1 LHQRAPSSGERGD
14 VDNSKKNLP
23 LGLGGVF
30 RGLSDL
36 LQIAIELAERMPD
49 TESSVSEVQ
58 RTGEAGS
65 PKGLHAVYGVSVRV
79 GGRGAP
85 VVAQFGNVR
94 QNAANEPVIDEEREP
109 MVDVLDEVDYYIVIA
124 ELPGVAAEAVEW
136 SLRGDRVLAVRAAS
150 EVRKYVRDIPLTEP
164 VARDRAVS
172 CFENGMLQVKLWKK
186 TV

>member
-1 LHQRAPSSGERGD
+1 MD
-14 VDNSKKNLP
+14 KDSKKNLP
-23 LGLGGVF
+23 LGFGGVF

-36 LQIAIELAERMPD
+36 LQIAIELADRMPED
-49 TESSVSEVQ
+49 APSVAEVQ
-58 RTGEAGS
+58 RQGEAGS
-65 PKGLHAVYGVSVRV
+65 PQGLHAVYGVSVRV
-79 GGRGAP
+79 GGRGGAP

-109 MVDVLDEVDYYIVIA
+109 MVDVLDEVDNYIVIA

-136 SLRGDRVLAVRAAS
+136 FLRGDRVLVVRAAS
-150 EVRKYVRDIPLTEP
+150 EVRKYQREIPFSEP
-164 VARDRAVS
+164 VVRERAIS

>member
-1 LHQRAPSSGERGD
+1 
-14 VDNSKKNLP
+14 VDKDSKKNLP
-23 LGLGGVF
+23 PGLGGVF

-36 LQIAIELAERMPD
+36 LQIAMELAERVPD
-49 TESSVSEVQ
+49 TAASASEVQ

-109 MVDVLDEVDYYIVIA
+109 MVDVLDEDDYYIVIA

-136 SLRGDRVLAVRAAS
+136 SLRGDRVLAVRAVS
-150 EVRKYVRDIPLTEP
+150 EVRKYVREIPLTEP

>member
-1 LHQRAPSSGERGD
+1 M
-14 VDNSKKNLP
+14 DNSNKNLP
-23 LGLGGVF
+23 LGFGGIF

-36 LQIAIELAERMPD
+36 LQIAIELADQMPED
-49 TESSVSEVQ
+49 APSSGEAR

-79 GGRGAP
+79 GGRGGAP
-85 VVAQFGNVR
+85 VVAHFGNVR
-94 QNAANEPVIDEEREP
+94 QNAAHEPVIEEEREP
-109 MVDVLDEVDYYIVIA
+109 MVDVLDEVEYYIVIA

-136 SLRGDRVLAVRAAS
+136 SLRGDRVLVVRAAS
-150 EVRKYVRDIPLTEP
+150 DVRKYLREIPFSEP

-172 CFENGMLQVKLWKK
+172 RFENGMLQVKLWKK